1 MPRYFFNLSFGQRF
15 VRDEEGV
22 DLPSRSAARDE
33 ALAAVRDLADPQ
45 IGGNSRRWA
54 SWFLEVADEQGQFFR
69 TPLGYPA
76 LELVTEDLL
85 ERRAEQPVSIPAPIR
100 SAAFARPDEAKAQ
113 AAEIVLENRARHAH
127 TAQLIEVNQRLR
139 NELWSVCRAS
149 EAIRVSTTQVLSL
162 ARAAGGRH

>member
-1 MPRYFFNLSFGQRF
+1 MPRYFFHLRFGQRF
-15 VRDEEGV
+15 VPDEEGV

-85 ERRAEQPVSIPAPIR
+85 ERRAEQPAPIPAPIW
-100 SAAFARPDEAKAQ
+100 SAAFARPDEARAQ
-113 AAEIVLENRARHAH
+113 AAEIVRENRARHAH
-127 TAQLIEVNQRLR
+127 TARLLEVNQRLR
-139 NELWSVCRAS
+139 NELSSLCRAS
-149 EAIRVSTTQVLSL
+149 EAIRVSTTEVLSL
-162 ARAAGGRH
+162 ARAPGGRH